1 MLNMKI
7 FYTSED
13 FFVSC
18 RYGLKERDI
27 FTRRNPF
34 KNSKKLVETKQMDF
48 EDTRLKIRENG
59 MKKWLYFRRRDQKV
73 FRPAWEKP
81 IHASTTIIVFDI
93 QTKEQQFLL

>member
-13 FFVSC
+13 FFVSG
-18 RYGLKERDI
+18 RHGLKGRETFEIRL
-27 FTRRNPF
+27 
-34 KNSKKLVETKQMDF
+34 KNSENWGNEQMEL
-48 EDTRLKIRENG
+48 EDTRLKNREKR